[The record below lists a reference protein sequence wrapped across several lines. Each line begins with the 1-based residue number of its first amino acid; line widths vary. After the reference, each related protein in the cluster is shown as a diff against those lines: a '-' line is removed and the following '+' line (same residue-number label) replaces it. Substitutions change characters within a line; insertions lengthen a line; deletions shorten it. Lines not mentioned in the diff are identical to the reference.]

1 MIVPHVAQLV
11 INGRDRYCIFFVWT
25 FQEVTCRLAF
35 RTLHLHTVKKILI
48 FCFLLFIFAAASA
61 QELQEQ
67 VEVEL
72 VQVDL
77 VATDSKGNLITD
89 LTQDDFVVKEN
100 GDAQQIKDFYNSSKE
115 EIAFPLTMS
124 FVVDTSGSMGDTVAG
139 MTRIDVA
146 VKAAELVMGQ
156 LRQDDQVEL
165 IEFNKEPSEV
175 QPFTTDEQALQQKLK
190 ALTFAKAS
198 TSMNDAVIFA
208 IDKMKS
214 KVGRKIIVIFSD
226 GMDTSSKSVE
236 DDVLKAIRKSDATL
250 ITFYSEFSRL
260 NFPAAG
266 GGLAGS
272 PARIQIRAGEDILTE
287 YAQLSG
293 GQFFSF
299 QKEPELLKA
308 IEAFRAFVRSQ
319 YTLTYKPPF
328 HKKADWRK
336 IKVECKRKDVHL
348 RYREAYWAE
357 KTPTPSS
364 KTQ

>member
-1 MIVPHVAQLV
+1 M
-11 INGRDRYCIFFVWT
+11 R
-25 FQEVTCRLAF
+25 
-35 RTLHLHTVKKILI
+35 ILI
-48 FCFLLFIFAAASA
+48 FSFLLLTLSFAYS
-61 QELQEQ
+61 QEIQEQ

-89 LTQDDFVVKEN
+89 LTQDDFVVKED
-100 GDAQQIKDFYNSSKE
+100 GKVQTIKNFFNASKD
-115 EIAFPLTMS
+115 EISFPLTMS
-124 FVVDTSGSMGDTVAG
+124 FVVDTSGSMQEQVAG
-139 MTRIDVA
+139 MTRIDIA
-146 VKAAELVMGQ
+146 VRAAEIVLSQ
-156 LRQDDQVEL
+156 LRPDDQVEL
-165 IEFNKEPSEV
+165 IEFNKEPVEV
-175 QPFTTDEQALQQKLK
+175 ASFTPDGQIIQSKLK
-190 ALTFAKAS
+190 GLTFQKAS
-198 TSMNDAVIFA
+198 TAMHDAMIFA
-208 IDKMKS
+208 MDKMKS

-226 GMDTSSKSVE
+226 GMDTSSKAVE
-236 DDVLKAIRKSDATL
+236 EDVLDAIRKSDATI

-319 YTLTYKPPF
+319 YTLTYTPPI
-328 HKKADWRK
+328 HKKAGWRK
-336 IKVECKRKDVHL
+336 IKVECKRKDIQL
-348 RYREAYWAE
+348 RHREAYWAE
-357 KTPTPSS
+357 KTPVTVSTKNP
-364 KTQ
+364 

>member
-1 MIVPHVAQLV
+1 M
-11 INGRDRYCIFFVWT
+11 
-25 FQEVTCRLAF
+25 
-35 RTLHLHTVKKILI
+35 KKILT
-48 FCFLLFIFAAASA
+48 FCFLLFILAVASA
-61 QELQEQ
+61 QEIQEQ
-67 VEVEL
+67 VEVEV

-77 VATDSKGNLITD
+77 VATDSKGKLITD
-89 LTQDDFVVKEN
+89 LTQEDFVVKEN
-100 GDAQQIKDFYNSSKE
+100 GDVQQIKDFYNSSKD

-124 FVVDTSGSMGDTVAG
+124 FVVDTSGSMQELVAG
-139 MTRIDVA
+139 MTRIEIA

-165 IEFNKEPSEV
+165 IEFNKEPVEV
-175 QPFTTDEQALQQKLK
+175 ATFTTDEQALQAKLR
-190 ALTFAKAS
+190 ALTFQKSS
-198 TSMNDAVIFA
+198 TSMHDAVIFA

-214 KVGRKIIVIFSD
+214 KVGRKIIVVFSD
-226 GMDTSSKSVE
+226 GMDTSSKAVE
-236 DDVLKAIRKSDATL
+236 EDVLESIRKSDSTL
-250 ITFYSEFSRL
+250 IAFYSEFSRL

-299 QKEPELLKA
+299 QKEPELLRA

-319 YTLTYKPPF
+319 YTLTYKPPVR
-328 HKKADWRK
+328 KKEGWRK

-348 RYREAYWAE
+348 RFREAYWSG
-357 KTPTPSS
+357 KSVRVKSRGQGRPRPGV
-364 KTQ
+364 

>member
-1 MIVPHVAQLV
+1 
-11 INGRDRYCIFFVWT
+11 
-25 FQEVTCRLAF
+25 
-35 RTLHLHTVKKILI
+35 
-48 FCFLLFIFAAASA
+48 
-61 QELQEQ
+61 
-67 VEVEL
+67 
-72 VQVDL
+72 
-77 VATDSKGNLITD
+77 
-89 LTQDDFVVKEN
+89 
-100 GDAQQIKDFYNSSKE
+100 
-115 EIAFPLTMS
+115 LTMS

-156 LRQDDQVEL
+156 LRPDDQVEL

-208 IDKMKS
+208 IDKMKN

-226 GMDTSSKSVE
+226 GMDTSSKSIE
-236 DDVLKAIRKSDATL
+236 DDVLDAIRKSDATL

-357 KTPTPSS
+357 KTPV
-364 KTQ
+364 K

>member
-1 MIVPHVAQLV
+1 MIVYL
-11 INGRDRYCIFFVWT
+11 T
-25 FQEVTCRLAF
+25 TCRLAPG
-35 RTLHLHTVKKILI
+35 TLHLHTVKKILTL
-48 FCFLLFIFAAASA
+48 CFLFAILAVAYA

-89 LTQDDFVVKEN
+89 LTQNDFVVKEN
-100 GDAQQIKDFYNSSKE
+100 GDAQQIKDFYNSSKD

-124 FVVDTSGSMGDTVAG
+124 FVVDTSGSMQEQVAG
-139 MTRIDVA
+139 MTRIDIA
-146 VKAAELVMGQ
+146 VKAAELVMSQ
-156 LRQDDQVEL
+156 LREDDQVEL
-165 IEFNKEPSEV
+165 IEFNKEPSEIE
-175 QPFTTDEQALQQKLK
+175 PFTKDEQALQAKLK
-190 ALTFAKAS
+190 GLTFAKAS

-214 KVGRKIIVIFSD
+214 KVGRKVIVIFSD

-236 DDVLKAIRKSDATL
+236 EDVLDSIRKSDSTL
-250 ITFYSEFSRL
+250 IAFYSAFSRL

-319 YTLTYKPPF
+319 YTMTYKPPI
-328 HKKADWRK
+328 HKKAGWRK
-336 IKVECKRKDVHL
+336 IKVECKRKDIHL

-357 KTPTPSS
+357 KTPLTPST